1 MKTESPKENLN
12 NKLLYKNSN
21 LESNLTISYPPPEK
35 FDFITKS
42 KEMNSFKEDILLYLK
57 ERDSFLIEKI
67 NSLQLKSDINTKK
80 IEDLS
85 ETLNNNYNS
94 FLLKQVELSSKL
106 EKFKTYDSFVNKA
119 NDKLISQEI
128 RINAVREDMNKNFQK
143 YDKMYLENL
152 IVPGYIGK
160 GAKYTNCKIFFTEV
174 IKNLEKLNIFK
185 EKNIIDL
192 NSYKVRL
199 ENIIKTFQFIVD
211 SYNNAHIK
219 YITKLN
225 EQTNKNILETIDDK
239 VNNLRMENSHFSLDL
254 LKKTN
259 ELNSVYDKIKQ
270 IKNNIS
276 QDIDKILLEY
286 NNKIEETNKSFN
298 EYKEQQEKINKKYM
312 SLFNLIKVE
321 KYSKNFRFQFGSQR
335 NNDLKNIKNNY
346 ESNEN
351 NIKLK
356 NFFELKSNF
365 INNRL
370 SKSQNNFNSK
380 TNLINI
386 HKKIN
391 ITDNSRK
398 IEIKKQRNSIDSLLN
413 FSRTS
418 SVKSYQKANNI
429 FNYNLNIKKQ
439 KVFKTKMP
447 LIDTSKSQR
456 NNHTTL
462 NLINNLNPNAKK
474 EKDKMI
480 SYEELTDIKTIKTNN
495 KEDDISLS
503 GNSSINMNNS
513 LDSYSTM
520 NDINNNTINNIN
532 IKTKLDKFN
541 SEKNKDKNKDNDK
554 IIKEI
559 AAELEQ
565 SSAKGNILCSN
576 KKEIEKNFKSICDKI
591 QPINL
596 KLNNLLNLDK
606 IDESVDKNNIINNN
620 NNFSNKSEQSIFS
633 NNNVNNININNFHL
647 NENITT
653 TVLKKNKLKELIEA
667 KDKTEENNNS
677 INNKKEKENINLEER
692 MNLYD
697 TKIINLEGLINSL
710 QKNIIK
716 IINSIKKEKEKK
728 NKNVNSIK
736 ILGYKTINNTN
747 NSFMN
752 KKENNFCNN
761 SMTNK
766 ENENILNLTGKNFN
780 KKSPTIEISSRLSS
794 MPKSVNSNDNNNLSQ
809 NMFHN
814 GKYYAN
820 IKHIFGQKK
829 FENKKLLKPNSSNKE
844 NDFNIANN
852 NNYEIN
858 INSFGDKKENKFFDL
873 NKFRMNNNII

>member
-1 MKTESPKENLN
+1 METESPKENIN
-12 NKLLYKNSN
+12 NKLLNKNSN
-21 LESNLTISYPPPEK
+21 LEPNINISYPPPEK
-35 FDFITKS
+35 FEFITKS
-42 KEMNSFKEDILLYLK
+42 KEMNSFKEEILLYLK

-67 NSLQLKSDINTKK
+67 KSLQLKSDINTQK
-80 IEDLS
+80 IENLS
-85 ETLNNNYNS
+85 ETMENNYNS

-106 EKFKTYDSFVNKA
+106 EKLKSYDSFMNKA

-128 RINAVREDMNKNFQK
+128 RLNAVREDMNKNFQK
-143 YDKMYLENL
+143 YDKIYLENL

-160 GAKYTNCKIFFTEV
+160 GAKYTNCKIFFTEI

-192 NSYKVRL
+192 NSYKDRL

-211 SYNNAHIK
+211 NYNNSHIK

-225 EQTNKNILETIDDK
+225 EQTNKNILETIDEK
-239 VNNLRMENSHFSLDL
+239 LNNLRMENSHFSLDL

-259 ELNSVYDKIKQ
+259 ELNSMYDKIKQ

-276 QDIDKILLEY
+276 QEIDKILLQY
-286 NNKIEETNKSFN
+286 NYKIDETNKSFN
-298 EYKEQQEKINKKYM
+298 EYKNEQEKINKKFL
-312 SLFNLIKVE
+312 SLFNFIKVE
-321 KYSKNFRFQFGSQR
+321 KYSKNLRFQFSSQR
-335 NNDLKNIKNNY
+335 NKDLKNIKNNY

-356 NFFELKSNF
+356 NFFELKSNL

-380 TNLINI
+380 TNLINL

-398 IEIKKQRNSIDSLLN
+398 IEIKKHRNSIDSLLN
-413 FSRTS
+413 YSRTS

-429 FNYNLNIKKQ
+429 LNYNLNIKKQ
-439 KVFKTKMP
+439 KAFKTKMP

-462 NLINNLNPNAKK
+462 NLIKHLNQNTIK
-474 EKDKMI
+474 EKDKMV

-503 GNSSINMNNS
+503 GNSSININNS
-513 LDSYSTM
+513 IDSYSTT
-520 NDINNNTINNIN
+520 NDINNNNTINNIN

-541 SEKNKDKNKDNDK
+541 SEKNNDKNKENDK

-596 KLNNLLNLDK
+596 KLNNLLNLEK
-606 IDESVDKNNIINNN
+606 IDESSDKNNINNYY
-620 NNFSNKSEQSIFS
+620 SNKSDKNIFS
-633 NNNVNNININNFHL
+633 NNNLNNVDINNFNI
-647 NENITT
+647 NENMTSVI
-653 TVLKKNKLKELIEA
+653 KKNKLKELIEA
-667 KDKTEENNNS
+667 KDKIEENNN
-677 INNKKEKENINLEER
+677 IDNNKEKVNINIEDR

-697 TKIINLEGLINSL
+697 TKIINLEEQINSL

-736 ILGYKTINNTN
+736 ILGYKTINNIN
-747 NSFMN
+747 NSLIN

-761 SMTNK
+761 SMTNH
-766 ENENILNLTGKNFN
+766 ENKKILNLTSKNFN

-794 MPKSVNSNDNNNLSQ
+794 MPKSVNSNDNNLSQ
-809 NMFHN
+809 NIFHN

-829 FENKKLLKPNSSNKE
+829 FENKRLLKSNNSNKE

-852 NNYEIN
+852 NNFEQN

-873 NKFRMNNNII
+873 KKYRMNNNII